1 MKKTL
6 EQIRIIE
13 STVKEFAVKIE
24 NMSKQ
29 SVQIEEIIQTIESIA
44 DQTNLLALNAA
55 IEAARAGDYGRG
67 FAVVADEVRS
77 LAERS
82 ADATKQTSQRG
93 IGPRSQGG
101 EAHGDPGDGRC
112 RLCRRARGPRV
123 AWTLESRWW
132 CSTTCRRG
140 STGRCRVEQVW
151 WSETLPTS
159 DLLPI
164 SSRRD
169 ISSSIIHCAAKTSV
183 PESIERPLYYYN
195 ENVAKTLSLLRLTVA
210 NGVRRFIFSSTA
222 AVYGEPGLRP
232 VDEDRVPMPL
242 SPYGRSK
249 LVAEWILSDACRAHG
264 LQYVALR
271 YFNVAG
277 ADPMGRAG
285 QSTTEAGH
293 LIKVAARAALGERQG
308 VDVFGD
314 DYSTSDGS
322 CLRDFIHVTDLSEA
336 HVKALDYL
344 RSGGESVTCNCGY
357 GHGYSVLEVLGA
369 MKEVTG
375 VDFPVKVAARRAGD
389 AAAVVASNERI
400 RKVLGWEPS
409 HDDLGEIVRQA
420 FDWERRGSR

>member
-1 MKKTL
+1 M
-6 EQIRIIE
+6 
-13 STVKEFAVKIE
+13 AVL
-24 NMSKQ
+24 
-29 SVQIEEIIQTIESIA
+29 VTGGA
-44 DQTNLLALNAA
+44 GYVGAHVVLALLDSGEQVVVLDDLSTGFDWAVPGGA
-55 IEAARAGDYGRG
+55 SLVVGD
-67 FAVVADEVRS
+67 VADE
-77 LAERS
+77 
-82 ADATKQTSQRG
+82 
-93 IGPRSQGG
+93 
-101 EAHGDPGDGRC
+101 
-112 RLCRRARGPRV
+112 RLVPD
-123 AWTLESRWW
+123 LI
-132 CSTTCRRG
+132 
-140 STGRCRVEQVW
+140 STGHIE
-151 WSETLPTS
+151 L
-159 DLLPI
+159 
-164 SSRRD
+164 
-169 ISSSIIHCAAKTSV
+169 IIHCAAKTSV
-183 PESIERPLYYYN
+183 PELIERPLYYYY
-195 ENVAKTLSLLRLTVA
+195 ENVTKTLSLLRLAVA
-210 NGVRRFIFSSTA
+210 NGVRHFIFSSTA

-242 SPYGRSK
+242 SPYGRSE

-277 ADPMGRAG
+277 ADPKGRAG

-400 RKVLGWEPS
+400 RKVLGWEPND
-409 HDDLGEIVRQA
+409 DDLREIVRQA